1 MPYTPE
7 QADAYARAVG
17 GALGFTEEM
26 LPKSQMA
33 AVLDA
38 LEECDAIIE
47 SYEQTGAPLP
57 LTQFI
62 PVPVAERTPGVR
74 P

>member
-1 MPYTPE
+1 M
-7 QADAYARAVG
+7 
-17 GALGFTEEM
+17 GFTEEM
-26 LPKSQMA
+26 LPTSQMVG
-33 AVLDA
+33 VLNA

-47 SYEQTGAPLP
+47 SYEQTKGPLP
-57 LTQFI
+57 LTQFV